1 MAASPPGFS
10 WPQEERR
17 LLQKIQPPPIPN
29 PFDVF
34 MADWFPAL
42 RASLAR
48 RLGPYLP
55 PHPMR
60 SLSGAALAALLLWT
74 LAGAAYVVGSG
85 LHSLWVN
92 VSNVASSMGEAA
104 TNALKSVPRTQTPPE
119 RTVAEAALEASSLAD
134 TPPAEPSVNA
144 TVKTGRQPLAPMSAE
159 SVGVRQ
165 PYPQTKGEFFVREP
179 LRTFDLPYAEGQTET
194 LGDSTRQHDY
204 ALSQTFLRLGMD
216 FSRLEL
222 LQSLPSEAR
231 KKAKS
236 DDSPPETESPPV
248 IYLFQR
254 MRVHLSGSPED
265 FVTTLKSSLAAWA
278 ERSVLEQTRRSGRTL
293 LRLLVDG
300 VLTHEIFL
308 QPGGAVF
315 VPPPRPAEPRLTIV
329 IDDMGANMTA
339 LRELL
344 ALDLPI
350 TFSILP
356 HTAHARETAETAA
369 AAGQEVL
376 LHQPMEAMQS
386 PYISPGPNA
395 ILLSMTPEAQ
405 REVLRRNMALLPQ
418 IVGTNNHMGSRATK
432 DPAVSRL
439 VSEEAAQAGLFVLDS
454 LTSPD
459 SIFQAEARK
468 LGITAYRRD
477 FFIDDGSPPTR
488 TILSILKQA
497 EQTALRSG
505 QAIVIGHPRPE
516 TIAAL
521 REWLHQRNPD
531 VAVTPLRYQL

>member
-1 MAASPPGFS
+1 
-10 WPQEERR
+10 
-17 LLQKIQPPPIPN
+17 
-29 PFDVF
+29 

-42 RASLAR
+42 RASLTR

-85 LHSLWVN
+85 LYGLWVN
-92 VSNVASSMGEAA
+92 AANLASSMGEAA
-104 TNALKSVPRTQTPPE
+104 TSALRSVPRTQTQPE
-119 RTVAEAALEASSLAD
+119 LTVAEAAPADSALAQI
-134 TPPAEPSVNA
+134 PAAETQTNA
-144 TVKTGRQPLAPMSAE
+144 TEKQGRQPLAPRSAE

-165 PYPQTKGEFFVREP
+165 PYPPAKGELSVREP
-179 LRTFDLPYAEGQTET
+179 LRVFDLPYAEGQDET

-222 LQSLPSEAR
+222 LQSVPSEAR
-231 KKAKS
+231 KKVKS
-236 DDSPPETESPPV
+236 GEKQPESESAGML
-248 IYLFQR
+248 YLFQR
-254 MRVHLSGSPED
+254 MRVHLSGTQED
-265 FVTTLKSSLAAWA
+265 FVSTLESSLAAWA
-278 ERSVLEQTRRSGRTL
+278 ERSVLEQTRRNGRTI
-293 LRLLVDG
+293 LRLLVDD
-300 VLTHEIFL
+300 VPTHEIFL
-308 QPGGAVF
+308 QPGGDVF
-315 VPPPRPAEPRLTIV
+315 VPPPRPGEPRLTIV

-356 HTAHARETAETAA
+356 HTAHARETAEAAA

-386 PYISPGPNA
+386 PYVSPGPNA

-405 REVLRRNMALLPQ
+405 RETLRRNIALLPQ
-418 IVGTNNHMGSRATK
+418 VVGTNNHMGSRATK
-432 DPAVSRL
+432 DPAISRL
-439 VSEEAAQAGLFVLDS
+439 VADEAAQAGLFVLDS

-459 SIFQAEARK
+459 SIFQAEART
-468 LGITAYRRD
+468 LGLTAYRRD
-477 FFIDDGSPPTR
+477 FFLDDGSPPSR
-488 TILSILKQA
+488 TILNILKQA

-531 VAVTPLRYQL
+531 VAVTPLRYQP